1 LIKLTLEY
9 YNIQMIYYHNP
20 KCSKSREGLKIIEE
34 GAHNF
39 TVKLY
44 LSEKIRFTE
53 LVQIIDKL
61 KIKPT
66 DLVRKKEKII
76 KEKGLDLNSMSDKTI
91 IETLIKHPILI
102 ERPIL
107 VSDTS
112 AVIGRPPELIKTIL

>member
-1 LIKLTLEY
+1 
-9 YNIQMIYYHNP
+9 MIFYHNP

-34 GAHNF
+34 GTHNF

-44 LSEKIRFTE
+44 LSEKITFTE

-61 KIKPT
+61 KIKPI

-76 KEKGLDLNSMSDKTI
+76 KEKELDLNSMSDKEI
-91 IETLIKHPILI
+91 IETLVENPILI

-107 VSDTS
+107 VTDSK
-112 AVIGRPPELIKTIL
+112 AVVGRPPELINTIL

>member
-1 LIKLTLEY
+1 
-9 YNIQMIYYHNP
+9 MIYYHNP
-20 KCSKSREGLKIIEE
+20 RCSKSREGLKIIDD
-34 GAHNF
+34 GSHDF
-39 TVKLY
+39 TIKLY
-44 LSEKIRFTE
+44 LSEKITFTE

-76 KEKGLDLNSMSDKTI
+76 KEKGLDLNSMSDKII

>member
-1 LIKLTLEY
+1 
-9 YNIQMIYYHNP
+9 MIYYHNP
-20 KCSKSREGLKIIEE
+20 KCSKSREGLKIIDD
-34 GAHNF
+34 GSHDF
-39 TVKLY
+39 TIKLY
-44 LSEKIRFTE
+44 LAEKITFTE

-61 KIKPT
+61 KIKPI

-91 IETLIKHPILI
+91 IETLIKYPILI

-112 AVIGRPPELIKTIL
+112 AVVGRPPELIKTIL

>member
-1 LIKLTLEY
+1 
-9 YNIQMIYYHNP
+9 MIYYHNP
-20 KCSKSREGLKIIEE
+20 KCSKSREGLKITEE
-34 GAHNF
+34 SAHNF
-39 TVKLY
+39 TIKLY
-44 LSEKIRFTE
+44 LTEKITFTE

-61 KIKPT
+61 KIKPI

-76 KEKGLDLNSMSDKTI
+76 KEKGLDLNSMSDNII

>member
-1 LIKLTLEY
+1 
-9 YNIQMIYYHNP
+9 MIYYHNP
-20 KCSKSREGLKIIEE
+20 KCSKSREGLKIIDDSS
-34 GAHNF
+34 HDF
-39 TVKLY
+39 TIKLY
-44 LSEKIRFTE
+44 LSEKITFTE

-61 KIKPT
+61 KIKPI

-76 KEKGLDLNSMSDKTI
+76 KEKDLDFNSMSDKTI

-112 AVIGRPPELIKTIL
+112 AVVGRPPELIKTIL